1 MSEERSRYVIERR
14 GTIGEHLKLSKPELN
29 LDEPFSYINKVQAR
43 MIEMHDS
50 AIYHAIVEEARKE
63 GINDLYL
70 LDKEFI
76 IDAIREKIRRE
87 KF

>member
-1 MSEERSRYVIERR
+1 MSEERSRYCIKHR
-14 GTIGEHLKLSKPELN
+14 GTIGEHLTLSQPEFS

-43 MIEMHDS
+43 VIEMHDT
-50 AIYHAIVEEARKE
+50 AIYQAIVEEARKE

-70 LDKEFI
+70 LDKEFV

-87 KF
+87 CY